1 MFIALK
7 QQIFVALQ
15 PQICVVL
22 EQISKQ
28 QTFVFE
34 QITIYLNIVLKD
46 SHVIKIKHK
55 IEDVK
60 KQLANIIDLV
70 KTMLILLKN

>member
-1 MFIALK
+1 M
-7 QQIFVALQ
+7 
-15 PQICVVL
+15 C
-22 EQISKQ
+22 
-28 QTFVFE
+28 T
-34 QITIYLNIVLKD
+34 NIVDNIILKD